1 LNILIA
7 GAGYVIVGIGTAYLA
22 GAASSPAGVKGWRL
36 AAWLLSLAV
45 FVLHFVIERARR
57 LPASRVALRVALGV
71 GLGAFGVA
79 ALGPVRTHWGQ
90 PHLMHGAVLSL
101 GLWPIA
107 TGVPAFGVALI
118 AGFVIDRLGRGTP
131 TSLGAEAHPSVD
143 ERSK

>member
-1 LNILIA
+1 MNILIA
-7 GAGYVIVGIGTAYLA
+7 GAAYVIVGIGTAYLA

-45 FVLHFVIERARR
+45 FVLHLVIERARR

-118 AGFVIDRLGRGTP
+118 IGFAVDRFSRGERISP
-131 TSLGAEAHPSVD
+131 AAEAHQPPND
-143 ERSK
+143 RSE